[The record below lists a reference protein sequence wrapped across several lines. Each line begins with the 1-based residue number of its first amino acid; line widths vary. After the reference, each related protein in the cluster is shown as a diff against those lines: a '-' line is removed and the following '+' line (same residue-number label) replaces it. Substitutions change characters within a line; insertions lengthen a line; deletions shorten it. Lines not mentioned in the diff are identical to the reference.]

1 MAPGKVQRT
10 KVWCQPT
17 QGHEL
22 EDIPDEFDSRE
33 VLLDDGV
40 NEGSFF
46 VIKDVAQVLPYC
58 VINLT
63 RDQPST
69 NFASFLPLI
78 PNQIQMQ
85 NSNLNSQQ
93 KAPNH
98 ASVITYPGQA
108 GSHQAFVAPSNAGI
122 NLHSSSSGGPSSTGS
137 TLGP

>member
-10 KVWCQPT
+10 TVGCQPT

-22 EDIPDEFDSRE
+22 DDIPDEFDSRE

-46 VIKDVAQVLPYC
+46 VIKDAAQVLPYC

-69 NFASFLPLI
+69 NFASKISPSTFSLTGVI

-108 GSHQAFVAPSNAGI
+108 GSHQAFVAPSNAGT
-122 NLHSSSSGGPSSTGS
+122 NLHSSSSGGP
-137 TLGP
+137 